1 MSNPSFFVVGT
12 ERTRGSAP
20 TRTPLPHEAFP
31 QPWVVNLGQH
41 VEPRTVS
48 EGQTVGLVLIGLLA
62 SMAIALVLLSGCN
75 PTGGI
80 DRAQAAF
87 EKREGSKSHSYDF
100 DAWRKAGELKC
111 QSAPTLRICLATPV
125 IARSHTGEETYVAR
139 DFMSFAC
146 SITECAWVDP

>member
-1 MSNPSFFVVGT
+1 MRAPLFFPAL
-12 ERTRGSAP
+12 RHPFSAAP
-20 TRTPLPHEAFP
+20 TRAEPHREAFP
-31 QPWVVNLGQH
+31 QPWVVSLAHH

-48 EGQTVGLVLIGLLA
+48 EGQTVGLMLIGLLV

-80 DRAQAAF
+80 DRAQAEF

-100 DAWRKAGELKC
+100 DAWRAAGELKC

-125 IARSHTGEETYVAR
+125 IARSHAGDEAYVAR

-146 SITECAWVDP
+146 STTECAWVDP